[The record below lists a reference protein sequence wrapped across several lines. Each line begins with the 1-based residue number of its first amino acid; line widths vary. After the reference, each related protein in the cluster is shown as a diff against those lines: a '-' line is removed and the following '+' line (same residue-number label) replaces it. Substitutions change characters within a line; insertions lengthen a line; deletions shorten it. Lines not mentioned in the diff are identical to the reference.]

1 MTMTSVEKV
10 PANTGLLLK
19 SKTGAAVSTSIPV
32 IAETVAAPE
41 TNYLKPGTGAAVAA
55 STAGTYHYIFAKQNG
70 YVGFFNLASAE
81 TVDVGKAY
89 LETTTDIKPTTLGAR
104 VAIVFGDDET
114 TGIQE
119 LKDSRL
125 EVLKAGDC
133 YNLKGQRVSQPT
145 KGLYIVNGKKVI
157 MK

>member
-1 MTMTSVEKV
+1 MK
-10 PANTGLLLK
+10 
-19 SKTGAAVSTSIPV
+19 PV
-32 IAETVAAPE
+32 
-41 TNYLKPGTGAAVAA
+41 TGAAVAA

>member
-1 MTMTSVEKV
+1 M

-41 TNYLKPGTGAAVAA
+41 TNYLKPGTGAEVAA
-55 STAGTYHYIFAKQNG
+55 STDGTYHYIFAKQNG
-70 YVGFFNLASAE
+70 YVGFFNLASAT

-89 LETTTDIKPTTLGAR
+89 LETTTDIKPTTPGAR

-114 TGIQE
+114 TGVQE
-119 LKDSRL
+119 LKNSKIDG
-125 EVLKAGDC
+125 LKTGDC

-145 KGLYIVNGKKVI
+145 KGLYIKNGKKVI
-157 MK
+157 LK